1 MRKKVNRDSGTCRTI
16 SRERRQRKGRK
27 IFAEMIDIAPSLA
40 KDINLKIQ
48 GQQILSRT
56 GMKKTM
62 PRHIIVKLLKPKIK
76 KKS

>member
-1 MRKKVNRDSGTCRTI
+1 MT
-16 SRERRQRKGRK
+16 
-27 IFAEMIDIAPSLA
+27 DITPSLV

-48 GQQILSRT
+48 GQQILSRIS
-56 GMKKTM
+56 MKKTM